1 MERSF
6 RRKVGC
12 FLVFAALFFAFA
24 TPAESYGASSF
35 KDTKGHWAEQY
46 IKTAVDQGIIKGY
59 TDGRFKPDV
68 KVSRAEFISMLNR
81 ALGNTS
87 TGAMSFDDV
96 SGSAWYYYDV
106 AKAVTAGYVDGFSDG
121 TFRPGDFISRQEAAV
136 MLSRLM
142 PTYGYDKS
150 LSRFSDYRSVAD
162 WATAAMA
169 KMSGK
174 NYISGYTDGKIHPL
188 ESLTR
193 AQAAK
198 IISDIVDKE
207 SIVASDP
214 MVKKD
219 GTELSGKIYSNNVTI
234 HKDLD
239 DGEVTIENCVIL
251 GKLIVQGGGEDSVT
265 VNNSRIANALVDR
278 SSGRVRL
285 LAKGETSILNTVCS
299 EDFTLET
306 YRLTGTDFGAGFQKV
321 SLGASSSGRFKGS
334 FPLVAV
340 DGSSADLQLLS
351 GTISKLDVN
360 SGGRRSN
367 ITVDSKAVVA
377 QANVHAESYFH
388 GNGTVSEMQ
397 VHAKGITYETK
408 PKKWHINTGGKTPE
422 QDDPELTV
430 AFTPTHGK
438 TKVYLDTKVTIT
450 FSSAMREDDG
460 STITNSELPGIV
472 TIRKGSATG
481 STVAYSGTINSAK
494 TVMTLTPTSPL
505 LEDTRYYIVVKAG
518 TMIDADGED
527 NEAATSYFNTGSSTE
542 KLVVTYSPVNGDA
555 SVPADRKSF
564 TINLS
569 EGVTR
574 YNGTS
579 LSTGD
584 SYLKSN
590 VVLFRRGNTAV
601 SASDYSVSTNSSR
614 SRITITLDDDYAL
627 SLNTRYTIGILAST
641 LKTADG
647 DAVAASSSTWTTA
660 GMPVLSSVGVVAHE
674 TSVDFKATPNISG
687 RIYAVLLPAD
697 AAAPTAARIRDG
709 KDAADTAAI
718 AAVNAATPASG
729 AATLALSSEA
739 VTRDTAYKIYAVLY
753 DGSGNA
759 SQVVSSAVTTEPLKL
774 KSLTIVPDTD
784 AANVLSGFKSNKLN
798 YGTLVVPNGT
808 SYVEVTAEANALSF
822 VGDLTINGDVEMA
835 GKQIDLSAG
844 SADISVVV
852 QELGKRSVTYTVT
865 VQVAG
870 SAALNSMTIQIAED
884 ITAYEPGV
892 SEPLPIGA
900 DPIQVTLVISP
911 EDPAATIRIDG
922 VTVAAGDPITL
933 NLDSTIT
940 RKDFVIESADGLATK
955 TYTIRFDRTPFP
967 EDPLDI

>member
-6 RRKVGC
+6 SRKVGC
-12 FLVFAALFFAFA
+12 FLAFAALFFAFA
-24 TPAESYGASSF
+24 APVESYGASSF

-46 IKTAVDQGIIKGY
+46 IETAVGQGIIKGY
-59 TDGRFKPDV
+59 TDGRFKPDA

-81 ALGNTS
+81 ALGNIS
-87 TGAMSFDDV
+87 TGTVNFDDV
-96 SGSAWYYYDV
+96 SGNAWYYYDV

-121 TFRPGDFISRQEAAV
+121 TFRPGDFITRQEAAV
-136 MLSRLM
+136 MLSRLL
-142 PTYGYDKS
+142 PTYGYDRS
-150 LSRFSDYRSVAD
+150 LSRYSDYRSIAD
-162 WATAAMA
+162 WATTAMS

-174 NYISGYTDGKIHPL
+174 SYISGYTDGKIHPL
-188 ESLTR
+188 DSLTR

-207 SIVASDP
+207 NIVASDP
-214 MVKKD
+214 TVKKD
-219 GTELSGKIYSNNVTI
+219 GTTLTGKIYSNNVTI

-251 GKLIVQGGGEDSVT
+251 GKLIVQGGGENSVT

-278 SSGRVRL
+278 SAGRVRL
-285 LAKGETSILNTVCS
+285 LAKGETAILNTVCS
-299 EDFTLET
+299 EDFALET
-306 YRLTGTDFGAGFQKV
+306 YRLSGTDFGPGFQKV
-321 SLGASSSGRFKGS
+321 SLSSSSSGTFTGS
-334 FPLVAV
+334 FPHVSV
-340 DGSSADLQLLS
+340 DGSSAELQLLS
-351 GTISKLDVN
+351 GTISTLDVT
-360 SGGRRSN
+360 SSGRRSN
-367 ITVDSKAVVA
+367 IIMDNKTVVT

-388 GNGTVSEMQ
+388 GTGIVSDMQ

-408 PKKWHINTGGKTPE
+408 PKKWNIRSGGGTPE
-422 QDDPELTV
+422 LNDPELTV
-430 AFTPTHGK
+430 AFTPTKGK
-438 TKVYLDTKVTIT
+438 TKVYLDTKITVT

-527 NEAATSYFNTGSSTE
+527 NEAVTSYFNTGSSTE
-542 KLVVTYSPVNGDA
+542 KLAVTYSPVNGDA

-579 LSTGD
+579 LSTSD

-601 SASDYSVSTNSSR
+601 STSDYSVSINSSR

-627 SLNTRYTIGILAST
+627 SLNTKYTIGILAST

-647 DAVAASSSTWTTA
+647 DAVAASSATWTTA
-660 GMPVLSSVGVVAHE
+660 GMPVLSSVSVVPRE

-697 AAAPTAARIRDG
+697 AVAPTAARIRDG
-709 KDAADTAAI
+709 KDATDAAAI

-729 AATLALSSEA
+729 AATLTLSGEGI
-739 VTRDTAYKIYAVLY
+739 TRDTAYRIYAVMY

-759 SQVVSSAVTTEPLKL
+759 SHVVSSAATTEPLKL
-774 KSLTIVPDTD
+774 KSLTIVPDTGT
-784 AANVLSGFKSNKLN
+784 ANILSGFKPDKLS
-798 YGTLVVPNGT
+798 YGTIVVPDGT

-835 GKQIDLSAG
+835 GKQIDLTAG

-865 VQVAG
+865 VRVAG
-870 SAALNSMTIQIAED
+870 SAALDSMTINGTD
-884 ITAYEPGV
+884 YVPDV
-892 SEPLPIGA
+892 SAPFAIGA
-900 DPIQVTLVISP
+900 DPVQVTLAITP
-911 EDPAATIRIDG
+911 TDLAATIQIDG
-922 VTVAAGDPITL
+922 VTITAGDPITL

-940 RKDFVIESADGLATK
+940 QKNFVIASADGLATK
-955 TYTIRFDRTPFP
+955 AYTIQFDRTPFP